1 MELQPTL
8 AWLVLYRSSFVLASA
23 FFAWLGYRLLSG
35 GAGPRGGQVDP
46 GGGPPRA
53 RALRVTAGCLFAV
66 FGMGMLASALF
77 APITVRLQNAPEV
90 AIKERSAA
98 EGKEGAEKAVAPAR
112 PTPDKTKM
120 SEKEKTKASRLV
132 GIMQIKGKRLA
143 VVEDAAGAAHVL
155 RPGDAVGDGKVVA
168 VEQDGYLLESREG
181 KRTKVRFAP

>member
-35 GAGPRGGQVDP
+35 AASPRGGQVDP
-46 GGGPPRA
+46 GSGPPRA
-53 RALRVTAGCLFAV
+53 RALGVTAGCLFAV

-77 APITVRLQNAPEV
+77 TPITVRLQNAPVV

-98 EGKEGAEKAVAPAR
+98 EGEEGAGKAVEPAR
-112 PTPDKTKM
+112 PTPEKTKM
-120 SEKEKTKASRLV
+120 AEKTKASRLV
-132 GIMQIKGKRLA
+132 GIMQIKGERLA
-143 VVEDAAGAAHVL
+143 VVEDAAGAAYVL
-155 RPGDAVGDGKVVA
+155 RPGDAVGDGKVAA